1 MTAARWCRFLLGG
14 VILGGVHGIEGPAGA
29 FLVERCFIS
38 HIDGG
43 GDRWHGAVKTR
54 RPMRGDGLAQEVVA
68 VWRHGDV
75 DG

>member
-1 MTAARWCRFLLGG
+1 MMAFYRFPYWG
-14 VILGGVHGIEGPAGA
+14 HRFGA
-29 FLVERCFIS
+29 SDGWGMVERCFIS

-43 GDRWHGAVKTR
+43 GYR
-54 RPMRGDGLAQEVVA
+54 RDGTVEGRSDAWDGLAQEEVA